1 MAYIFK
7 ISAAGE
13 KILVEMPGKEAK
25 AALAGEHGEVK
36 QGVRYERCP
45 LSRAHQWVRD
55 GGEHK
60 TTLWLDFAGRLRRA
74 T

>member
-1 MAYIFK
+1 MVYVFRL
-7 ISAAGE
+7 AADGE

-25 AALAGEHGEVK
+25 SAVAGEHAEAK
-36 QGVRYERCP
+36 KGVRYELCP
-45 LSRAHQWVRD
+45 LSRAHQWVQD

-60 TTLWLDFAGRLRRA
+60 TTLWLDYAGRLRRA